1 MSQYQFNINELY
13 KMDILVAVF
22 DDNKSR
28 RNGLQLLIDSCEGM
42 KCTGAYPDC
51 RNVVNH
57 LADNRPHVVLMD
69 IDMPN
74 VNGIEGVIL
83 IRKYYPDIK
92 ILMQTVFEEDAKIFA
107 SICAG
112 ADGYILKKTKPEK
125 IIESIREVMEGGAPM
140 TPIIASQVLNLFKKQ
155 NKIPPAEQFDLSERE
170 LEILSLLVKG
180 LSYKMISEKCFISYN
195 TVNSHV
201 KNIYK
206 KLQVNSVA
214 EAVSKAIKE
223 QIIL

>member
-1 MSQYQFNINELY
+1 MSKPQINIKELY
-13 KMDILVAVF
+13 MMVIKVAVF
-22 DDNKSR
+22 DDNKPR

-42 KCTGAYPDC
+42 KCTAVYPDC
-51 RNVVNH
+51 RNVVDH
-57 LADNRPHVVLMD
+57 LSDNRPHVVLMD

-83 IRKYYPDIK
+83 IKKYHPDIK
-92 ILMQTVFEEDAKIFA
+92 ILMQTVFEEDSKIFA

-112 ADGYILKKTKPEK
+112 ADGYILKKTTPEK
-125 IIESIREVMEGGAPM
+125 IIESIREVMAGGAPM
-140 TPIIASQVLNLFKKQ
+140 TPNVASQVLSLFKKQ

-170 LEILSLLVKG
+170 LEILSFLVQG
-180 LSYKMISEKCFISYN
+180 LSYKMIAEKCFISYN

-223 QIIL
+223 QIVL

>member
-1 MSQYQFNINELY
+1 MSHNPFNINELY
-13 KMDILVAVF
+13 KMEIKVAVF

-28 RNGLQLLIDSCEGM
+28 RNGLQLLVDSCEGM
-42 KCTGAYPDC
+42 KCTGIYADC

-57 LADNRPHVVLMD
+57 LSDNRPHVVLMD

-92 ILMQTVFEEDAKIFA
+92 ILMQTVFEEDSKIFA

-112 ADGYILKKTKPEK
+112 ADGYILKKIKPEK
-125 IIESIREVMEGGAPM
+125 IIESIREVTEGGAPM
-140 TPIIASQVLNLFKKQ
+140 TPIIASQVLRLFKKL
-155 NKIPPAEQFDLSERE
+155 NKIPAAAQFDLSERE
-170 LEILSLLVKG
+170 LEILSLLVNG